1 LYAVALK
8 AAVTLLLA
16 QLHWPAVPMFAL
28 VMVSVAVGCLA
39 TRRHG
44 GAPEGATAVQEP
56 PRWDIPVR
64 MVVAT
69 GVVVAITALAP
80 AIGARLAGLL
90 SPFPV
95 FGAVVAVFTH
105 LGHGPTAAS
114 ATLAGLIMG
123 LAARAVFF
131 LVLALSLPGLGLPAF
146 GLAALAALV
155 TQAGTLIALPA
166 AHS

>member
-1 LYAVALK
+1 
-8 AAVTLLLA
+8 
-16 QLHWPAVPMFAL
+16 
-28 VMVSVAVGCLA
+28 
-39 TRRHG
+39 
-44 GAPEGATAVQEP
+44 
-56 PRWDIPVR
+56 
-64 MVVAT
+64 
-69 GVVVAITALAP
+69 
-80 AIGARLAGLL
+80 
-90 SPFPV
+90 V

-123 LAARAVFF
+123 LAAPAVFF